1 MINSTAKNQKKK
13 IIVTL
18 IVIGFI
24 AVLIFVYRKSPPV
37 VFFEGIVQSVFS
49 APKSFFY
56 SLGKNKREDE
66 VKILEEKVKKL
77 EQKLVDF
84 DLTKKDNEALRS
96 QFASSGETTQSLTSA
111 KIIGF
116 LGENQK
122 PAEFIINAGL
132 REGVAKGMTVVFEK
146 YLVGKVEEAT
156 SNYSVVMTPFSSRF
170 QVLAKLDE
178 TGANG
183 IVIGRG
189 DLLLF
194 DGVLITDILKK
205 DGVIT
210 TKGEVDKNGIGVLPD
225 MIIGKITSISKRETA
240 PFQSA
245 QLSPMLDYTKLT
257 NVFVITKM

>member
-13 IIVTL
+13 IIITL
-18 IVIGFI
+18 FFVGFFS
-24 AVLIFVYRKSPPV
+24 VLIFLNRKSPPV

-56 SLGKNKREDE
+56 GLGKGEREDE
-66 VKILEEKVKKL
+66 IKKLKEKVSTL

-96 QFASSGETTQSLTSA
+96 QFLSSGETTQSLTSA

-122 PAEFIINAGL
+122 PAEFIINAGTK
-132 REGVAKGMTVVFEK
+132 EGVIKGMTVIFEK

-156 SNYSVVMTPFSSRF
+156 NNYSVVMTPFNPRF
-170 QVLAKLDE
+170 QMLAKLDE

-183 IVIGRG
+183 IVLGRG

-194 DGVLITDILKK
+194 DGVLITDVLKK

-210 TKGEVDKNGIGVLPD
+210 TKGEVDKNGIGVVPD
-225 MIIGKITSISKRETA
+225 MIVGKIISISKRETA

-245 QLSPMLDYTKLT
+245 QLSPMVDYTKLI